1 MPLVI
6 DTEKEF
12 DLEDLKHDI
21 DTTRQTDRWSEAP
34 QKIKDLFHLLE
45 WNIIDGEHTE
55 TVEFI
60 NSALEQDIGAR
71 TLIAGPMATGI
82 AEVGR
87 RFKMDEYFLPEVM
100 MSAKCMQ
107 AALQVLKP
115 LIVAEKTEEVG
126 TVVVGT
132 VQGDL
137 HDIGKKIVGMML
149 EAAGFTVVD
158 LGVTVTPDQFMKAI
172 EEHNPVIVGF
182 SALLTTT
189 MNMQWETLKRITAE
203 GKSAGVEHEVRE
215 PHISADGE
223 RAAVD
228 REVAVYRSA
237 VANGGG
243 PAVDRSGRRIQD
255 SGGVQIDRAVQVYDL
270 GGNRTVNVQRRSAAH
285 IQIVHAVKRR
295 PGRHR
300 QRAGGEIDVIGDRQ
314 GVGEYFHRTAVDR
327 EGVHLLD
334 GGNLRGSA
342 FHDSLVEACGRSKLK
357 VAFPLPLLGL

>member
-6 DTEKEF
+6 DTEQEF

-21 DTTRQTDRWSEAP
+21 ETTRQTDRWSEAP
-34 QKIKDLFHLLE
+34 SDIKELFHVLE
-45 WNIIDGEHTE
+45 WNIIEGEHTE

-60 NSALEQDIGAR
+60 DSALTQDVDAR

-107 AALQVLKP
+107 AALEVLKP
-115 LIVAEKTEEVG
+115 LIVAEKSEEIG

-149 EAAGFTVVD
+149 EAAGFTVID
-158 LGVTVTPDQFMKAI
+158 LGVTVTPDQFMEAI
-172 EEHNPVIVGF
+172 EEHKPVIVGF

-203 GKSAGVEHEVRE
+203 GKRE
-215 PHISADGE
+215 DLKVFVGGAPISQNWCDKIGAD
-223 RAAVD
+223 AYAMD
-228 REVAVYRSA
+228 ALVAVEKAKACVTNLS
-237 VANGGG
+237 NMKGGD
-243 PAVDRSGRRIQD
+243 PELHEAMI
-255 SGGVQIDRAVQVYDL
+255 AM
-270 GGNRTVNVQRRSAAH
+270 
-285 IQIVHAVKRR
+285 
-295 PGRHR
+295 
-300 QRAGGEIDVIGDRQ
+300 DV
-314 GVGEYFHRTAVDR
+314 ER
-327 EGVHLLD
+327 EQAKL
-334 GGNLRGSA
+334 
-342 FHDSLVEACGRSKLK
+342 EADTT
-357 VAFPLPLLGL
+357 